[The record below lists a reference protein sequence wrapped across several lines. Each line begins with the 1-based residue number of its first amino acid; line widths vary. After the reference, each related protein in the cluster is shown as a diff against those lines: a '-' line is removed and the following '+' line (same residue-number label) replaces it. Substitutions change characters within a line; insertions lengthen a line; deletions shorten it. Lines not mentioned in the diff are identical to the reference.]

1 MRLEVKI
8 LEACAPGS
16 RARAAFRRIAPVIAW
31 IGIWQAA
38 SLAIRNDLL
47 LPGPSLVLASLG
59 RLALDPSFWQAVAN
73 STSRIMAGVAAG
85 YACAAALA
93 AAAGASGMVRALAEP
108 PLTAIKGTPIAC
120 AVVLLLIWFGAEH
133 VSSVAVFL
141 LVLPGIYFPILAALD
156 APDSSLSELFASYG
170 AGRATR
176 LLACTWPRVLEH
188 LAGASRSVLGM
199 SWKAGVAAELI
210 GTPLATIGERIYQAK
225 VLLETDE
232 LLAWTI
238 AVVALSWA
246 VERILVALLDASW
259 PATAA
264 LAAAHASGPRD
275 GGGRGRASAA
285 PSSATCVCGPSG
297 AGKTTW
303 LRREAGLGS
312 KGPVAWVFQETRLV
326 EELSALQNATLLAGA
341 RAGDAAR
348 EILVDLGLGD
358 RMERAVSTLSGGE
371 RRRVELV
378 RALAAPCGLL
388 ALDEPFTG
396 LDAEARG
403 LAIECIARHL
413 DGRELLVAVHDP
425 SDVRL
430 LDPRIIE
437 LGRS

>member
-59 RLALDPSFWQAVAN
+59 RLALDPSFWQVVAN

-85 YACAAALA
+85 YVCASALA

-108 PLTAIKGTPIAC
+108 PLAAIKGTPIAC
-120 AVVLLLIWFGAEH
+120 AVVLLLTWFGAEH

-210 GTPLATIGERIYQAK
+210 GAPIATIGERIYQAK

-275 GGGRGRASAA
+275 GGARGRATA
-285 PSSATCVCGPSG
+285 ATCVCGPSG

-312 KGPVAWVFQETRLV
+312 KGLVAWVFQETRLV
-326 EELSALQNATLLAGA
+326 EELSAVQNATLLAGA

-358 RMERAVSTLSGGE
+358 RMERPVSTLSGGE
-371 RRRVELV
+371 RRRVELA
-378 RALAAPCGLL
+378 RALAAPCDLL

-396 LDAEARG
+396 LDTGARD
-403 LAIECIARHL
+403 LATECISRHL

-425 SDVRL
+425 ADVRI
-430 LDPRIIE
+430 LDPRVIE
-437 LGRS
+437 LDRP